1 MSQKESESD
10 RSIKEVADELWEFLP
25 PNFCY
30 KNRDRKTMYNWIRTR
45 LENLIYDRE
54 KEIAE
59 EVEKKRLLENL
70 PSEYEIQGFLRAHQ
84 KTAVVA
90 FNKALDE
97 VLSILNE

>member
-1 MSQKESESD
+1 MSQKENE
-10 RSIKEVADELWEFLP
+10 WEEKLLDLIDDQEAGYMDFAKL
-25 PNFCY
+25 
-30 KNRDRKTMYNWIRTR
+30 IREILST
-45 LENLIYDRE
+45 RE

>member
-1 MSQKESESD
+1 MSQKESEWEE
-10 RSIKEVADELWEFLP
+10 SIKEHLRTVEEEYQIGGLSSGLYGDYAKEVARRAVS
-25 PNFCY
+25 
-30 KNRDRKTMYNWIRTR
+30 K
-45 LENLIYDRE
+45 RE